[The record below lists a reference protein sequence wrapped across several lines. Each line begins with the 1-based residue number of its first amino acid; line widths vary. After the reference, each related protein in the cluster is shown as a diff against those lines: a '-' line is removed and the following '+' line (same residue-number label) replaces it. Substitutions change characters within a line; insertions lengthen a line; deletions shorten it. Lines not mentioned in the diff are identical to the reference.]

1 MTFRNVKIL
10 IKAVVNK
17 NKNKYYFNIFLEK
30 GSYKDKWIFVYYK
43 CYIMIELTFLK
54 ELMLIKQVQ
63 KECDICQYWYFLNYS
78 FKFQTNAYNRCRDL
92 LMMSM
97 NLSGIAISDIK
108 GSDYHCIISFISK
121 NEAINLIQNA
131 NLTKNSGTL

>member
-1 MTFRNVKIL
+1 
-10 IKAVVNK
+10 
-17 NKNKYYFNIFLEK
+17 
-30 GSYKDKWIFVYYK
+30 
-43 CYIMIELTFLK
+43 MIALTFLK

-63 KECDICQYWYFLNYS
+63 KECDICQYWYLLNYS

-108 GSDYHCIISFISK
+108 GLIIAVLLVSLAK
-121 NEAINLIQNA
+121 MRP
-131 NLTKNSGTL
+131 

>member
-63 KECDICQYWYFLNYS
+63 KECDNI
-78 FKFQTNAYNRCRDL
+78 
-92 LMMSM
+92 
-97 NLSGIAISDIK
+97 GI
-108 GSDYHCIISFISK
+108 Y
-121 NEAINLIQNA
+121 
-131 NLTKNSGTL
+131 